1 MAILTEKVGITNED
15 LKKIR
20 SMRPGQPVDLQVTTA
35 STTKRVRTEFVG
47 IDGTRSLIIKYPDES
62 KWGGLGDAI
71 FKDKSLVMR
80 YILEDETG
88 EIIAFKVTVVLVLTK
103 PSHLIFTSFPL
114 AVQTHDLRSEGRA
127 QTRIATKL
135 TDSNIGEDIC
145 EAIVIDISVHGCR
158 VKIDKK
164 HLSNKLRLKEVINL
178 EFTNS
183 ADNKVQ
189 LVGIIMNF
197 KYDEVNFYCGIKFE
211 TEEDIVDQLLKNLM
225 LTTD

>member
-15 LKKIR
+15 LIKLR
-20 SMRPGQPVDLQVTTA
+20 SMRPGEPIDLQVTTA

-71 FKDKSLVMR
+71 FKDKSLIMR

-88 EIIAFKVTVVLVLTK
+88 EIIAFKVNIVLVLTK

-114 AVQTHDLRSEGRA
+114 AIQSHDLRSEARS

-135 TDSNIGEDIC
+135 SDSKLGEDIC
-145 EAIVIDISVHGCR
+145 GAIVIDISVHGCR
-158 VKIDKK
+158 IKIDKK
-164 HLSNKLRLKEVINL
+164 HLSSKLKSKEAINL
-178 EFTNS
+178 EFTLS

-189 LVGIIMNF
+189 LMGTIMNF
-197 KYDEVNFYCGIKFE
+197 KFDEVNFYCGVKFE
-211 TEEDIVDQLLKNLM
+211 TKEDIVDQLLKNLM
-225 LTTD
+225 LPTI